1 MVLDDLPEYSTRITQ
16 EIECPF
22 CKAKLKVLYKPSML
36 QFHVSRVAAKT
47 ARTPYKTQEKYEI
60 LVDKCPNCGKS
71 KKEIE
76 HALTHGKEL
85 SREEVLKRLREAG
98 LDPSKL
104 K

>member
-1 MVLDDLPEYSTRITQ
+1 MPEILT
-16 EIECPF
+16 EECPF
-22 CKAKLKVLYKPSML
+22 CKQKVIKLLHKEQTFSIE
-36 QFHVSRVAAKT
+36 KT
-47 ARTPYKTQEKYEI
+47 RIRSGRSTKAIKHPEKYEI

-76 HALTHGKEL
+76 TTLKHGKES
-85 SREEVLKRLREAG
+85 SREDVLKRLREAG

>member
-1 MVLDDLPEYSTRITQ
+1 MPNILTE
-16 EIECPF
+16 ECPF
-22 CKAKLKVLYKPSML
+22 CKQKNIKVLHKEETFS
-36 QFHVSRVAAKT
+36 AK
-47 ARTPYKTQEKYEI
+47 RTRIRAGRSTKYIKSPEKYEI

-76 HALTHGKEL
+76 KALKYGKEL
-85 SREEVLKRLREAG
+85 SKEDVLKRLREAG